1 MSDNVEHPSHYN
13 AGSVETIDAI
23 KSALGDA
30 FLDYCR
36 GNVIKYVWR
45 CRHKGKLLEDLRK
58 AAKYLEWAIAESES
72 EKPSKPQPLAIPEG
86 WRELEENE
94 PLCEDDLFE
103 LDGEWVGHECDPSGG
118 VYSSR
123 IHCRHIRK
131 IETDKPEHVEGVWV
145 EEADANAKK
154 IEPTE
159 ASDASLPDPGPGYRL
174 LSKDPPERVIRGD
187 EYLAFDNE
195 WSESENWRHGSSPQ
209 TERFYYRRKIEPTEW
224 IPKVGDKVRVVRGF
238 MNPVGEVGIIKEFCQ
253 VVNGNFSILAHE
265 GRCTLGWFKK
275 DDVELIEASS

>member
-1 MSDNVEHPSHYN
+1 MSDNVNKPSHYN

-58 AAKYLEWAIAESES
+58 AAKYLEWAIAAMETNALQS
-72 EKPSKPQPLAIPEG
+72 Q
-86 WRELEENE
+86 
-94 PLCEDDLFE
+94 
-103 LDGEWVGHECDPSGG
+103 GG
-118 VYSSR
+118 N
-123 IHCRHIRK
+123 
-131 IETDKPEHVEGVWV
+131 HVEGAWV
-145 EEADANAKK
+145 EEAGQV
-154 IEPTE
+154 
-159 ASDASLPDPGPGYRL
+159 ASTQDSIPDPGPGYRL
-174 LSKDPPERVIRGD
+174 LSKDPPEPVVKGD
-187 EYLAFDNE
+187 EYLAFDGE

-209 TERFYYRRKIEPTEW
+209 TERYYYRRKIEPTEW
-224 IPKVGDKVRVVRGF
+224 IPKVGDKVRVARGF
-238 MNPVGEVGIIKEFCQ
+238 MNPVGEVGIIKSFCP